1 MKYLIKELMEEGI
14 LKTPSI
20 IGAFEKVDRKDFVPE
35 ELKDKAYLNT
45 PLPIGYGQTISQPL
59 TVAFMLELLQP
70 QAGDKVL
77 EVGSGSGWQTALL
90 ACIVSGN
97 RPATQ
102 ATDLP
107 RLKILNV
114 AGRLQSRSIADDGKV
129 IAVEL
134 ISELMD
140 FGRKNAAKY
149 GFIKKG
155 TVEFHSFNATKGMP
169 EEAPFDRIIS
179 AASGHDLPEA
189 WKEQL
194 KIGGRIVAPIKD
206 AIHLL
211 VKKGENEFEETV
223 YPGFAFVP
231 LINLNE

>member
-1 MKYLIKELMEEGI
+1 

-20 IGAFEKVDRKDFVPE
+20 IDAFEKVDRKDFVTE

-70 QAGDKVL
+70 EKGNRVL
-77 EVGSGSGWQTALL
+77 EIGSGSGWQTALL
-90 ACIVSGN
+90 AHIVSG
-97 RPATQ
+97 
-102 ATDLP
+102 
-107 RLKILNV
+107 
-114 AGRLQSRSIADDGKV
+114 GGKV
-129 IAVEL
+129 FAAEL
-134 ISELMD
+134 IPELMV
-140 FGRKNAAKY
+140 FGRENVAKY
-149 GFIKKG
+149 GFIKNK
-155 TVEFHSFNATKGMP
+155 TVEFHSLNAIKGMP

-179 AASGHDLPEA
+179 AASGMELPAA

-194 KIGGRIVAPIKD
+194 KIGGRIVAPVKD

-211 VKKGENEFEETV
+211 VKKSETEFEESI

-231 LINLNE
+231 LISLNEDIQL

>member
-20 IGAFEKVDRKDFVPE
+20 IDAFEKVDRKDFVLE

-70 QAGDKVL
+70 EKGNKIL
-77 EVGSGSGWQTALL
+77 EIGSGSGWQTALL
-90 ACIVSGN
+90 AHVVSVGG
-97 RPATQ
+97 
-102 ATDLP
+102 
-107 RLKILNV
+107 KIF
-114 AGRLQSRSIADDGKV
+114 AA
-129 IAVEL
+129 EL
-134 ISELMD
+134 IPELMD
-140 FGRKNAAKY
+140 FGRKNVAKY
-149 GFIKKG
+149 GFIKNK
-155 TVEFHSFNATKGMP
+155 TVEFHSLNATKGMP

-179 AASGHDLPEA
+179 AASGMELPIA

-194 KIGGRIVAPIKD
+194 KVGGRIVAPVKD

-211 VKKGENEFEETV
+211 VKKSETEFEESI

-231 LINLNE
+231 LISLNEDIQL

>member
-14 LKTPSI
+14 LKTPPI
-20 IGAFEKVDRKDFVPE
+20 IEAFEKVDRKDFVPE

-70 QAGDKVL
+70 QAGDKIL

-90 ACIVSGN
+90 ACIVSSN
-97 RPATQ
+97 QPAT
-102 ATDLP
+102 L
-107 RLKILNV
+107 RIFKR
-114 AGRLQSRSIADDGKV
+114 GRSVGRSVTDDGKI

-134 ISELMD
+134 IPELMD
-140 FGRKNAAKY
+140 FGRKNVAKY

-155 TVEFHSFNATKGMP
+155 IVEFHSFNATKGMP
-169 EEAPFDRIIS
+169 ENAPFDRIIS
-179 AASGHDLPEA
+179 AAAGGEIPPA

-194 KIGGRIVAPIKD
+194 AIGGRLVAPVKGSIM
-206 AIHLL
+206 LL
-211 VKKGENEFEETV
+211 TKKSETEFKTEE

-231 LINLNE
+231 LV

>member
-20 IGAFEKVDRKDFVPE
+20 IEAFEKVDRKDFVLE

-45 PLPIGYGQTISQPL
+45 PLPISYGQTISQPL

-90 ACIVSGN
+90 AHIVSSN
-97 RPATQ
+97 RPATFKNSQ
-102 ATDLP
+102 
-107 RLKILNV
+107 RGRSV
-114 AGRLQSRSIADDGKV
+114 ADGGKV

-134 ISELMD
+134 IPELMD
-140 FGRKNAAKY
+140 FGRKNVAKY
-149 GFIKKG
+149 GFIKRG

-179 AASGHDLPEA
+179 AASGQDLPEA

-206 AIHLL
+206 AIHLF
-211 VKKGENEFEETV
+211 VKKGENEFEENI

-231 LINLNE
+231 LISLSE

>member
-20 IGAFEKVDRKDFVPE
+20 IDAFEKVDRKDFVLE

-70 QAGDKVL
+70 EKGNKIL
-77 EVGSGSGWQTALL
+77 EIGSGSGWQTALL
-90 ACIVSGN
+90 AHVVSVGG
-97 RPATQ
+97 
-102 ATDLP
+102 
-107 RLKILNV
+107 KIF
-114 AGRLQSRSIADDGKV
+114 AA
-129 IAVEL
+129 EL
-134 ISELMD
+134 IPELMA
-140 FGRKNAAKY
+140 FGRKNVAKY
-149 GFIKKG
+149 GFIKNK
-155 TVEFHSFNATKGMP
+155 TVEFHSLNATKGMP

-179 AASGHDLPEA
+179 AASGMELPAA

-194 KIGGRIVAPIKD
+194 KVGGRIVAPVKD

-211 VKKGENEFEETV
+211 VKKSETEFEESI

-231 LINLNE
+231 LISLNEDIQL

>member
-20 IGAFEKVDRKDFVPE
+20 IEAFEKVDRKDFVPE

-70 QAGDKVL
+70 RTGDKVL
-77 EVGSGSGWQTALL
+77 EIGSGSGWQTALL
-90 ACIVSGN
+90 AHIVSGDN
-97 RPATQ
+97 GRG
-102 ATDLP
+102 
-107 RLKILNV
+107 KI
-114 AGRLQSRSIADDGKV
+114 

-134 ISELMD
+134 IPELMA
-140 FGRKNAAKY
+140 FGRKNVAKY
-149 GFIKKG
+149 GFIKRG
-155 TVEFHSFNATKGMP
+155 IVEFHSFNATKGMP
-169 EEAPFDRIIS
+169 ENAPFDRIIS
-179 AASGHDLPEA
+179 AASGEEIPPA

-194 KIGGRIVAPIKD
+194 KVDGRLVAPVRGSIF
-206 AIHLL
+206 LL
-211 VKKGENEFEETV
+211 TKKSETELKAEE

-231 LINLNE
+231 LISQ